1 MPKSGNA
8 TTSSPS
14 GANPLSGDISKDL
27 SPMTPA
33 FTLSGDIEKDL
44 SSSTSPAPER
54 PAKPG
59 FFSAGGVVNLP
70 DEPNAPPYKQPSGR
84 EILGDLV
91 PAVAGLI
98 PGGRT
103 VTRGLR
109 TLGANVL
116 GRGAVEAG
124 AEALSPTGQGPL
136 SAGVSGAAKGVLP
149 GLAQAGVGALFGP
162 SKDTIQVEK
171 AAQALKKAVSPEVA
185 ALIKPNEPAS
195 LMSRR
200 IVQKMGRV
208 AGAALDKMEAEVE
221 KALGP
226 KWQLVGGT
234 PGPTTGLFTAS
245 GRPSAQPSGQT
256 FAEVRTE
263 IKRLREIASYDRQTS
278 AATAQAAK
286 KDAARLE
293 QTLLSQMP
301 PEVAAKYRTALEA
314 HTKDM
319 DAVRWVKGLQQE
331 NKIRGGVNPQDRPEL
346 AAADRAV
353 PKGSKG
359 KAAIHGVLGAAEA
372 ATGRG
377 LGAGYHLGRAADQMR
392 AGGPLR
398 PAQKVSQTL
407 PAITRGLVG
416 TGTAAG
422 QTVVTE

>member
-8 TTSSPS
+8 TTSSP
-14 GANPLSGDISKDL
+14 NPLSGDISRDL
-27 SPMTPA
+27 SPMTPT
-33 FTLSGDIEKDL
+33 FTMTGDIEKDL
-44 SSSTSPAPER
+44 APPAQP
-54 PAKPG
+54 PAQPSAKPG
-59 FFSAGGVVNLP
+59 FFSAGGVMNLP
-70 DEPNAPPYKQPSGR
+70 DDPNAPPYKQPSGR

-103 VTRGLR
+103 IGRGLR
-109 TLGANVL
+109 TVGANIL
-116 GRGAVEAG
+116 GRGVFEAG
-124 AEALSPTGQGPL
+124 AEAISPTGQGPL
-136 SAGVSGAAKGVLP
+136 AAGMSGAVKGVLP
-149 GLAQAGVGALFGP
+149 GLAQAGVGAVLGP

-200 IVQKMGRV
+200 TVQKMGRV

-226 KWQLVGGT
+226 KWQMTGGT
-234 PGPTTGLFTAS
+234 PGPTTGLYTAS
-245 GRPSAQPSGQT
+245 GRPGSQPSGQT

-301 PEVAAKYRTALEA
+301 PEIATKYRTALEA
-314 HTKDM
+314 HTRDM
-319 DAVRWVKGLQQE
+319 DAVRWVKGLQRE
-331 NKIRGGVNPQDRPEL
+331 NQIRGGVNPQDRPEL

-353 PKGSKG
+353 PKGGKG

-377 LGAGYHLGRAADQMR
+377 LGAGYHLGRAADNMR

-398 PAQKVSQTL
+398 PAQTTSQTI
-407 PAITRGLVG
+407 PAITRGILG
-416 TGTAAG
+416 TGTAAA
-422 QTVVTE
+422 QTAATE

>member
-1 MPKSGNA
+1 V
-8 TTSSPS
+8 
-14 GANPLSGDISKDL
+14 I
-27 SPMTPA
+27 
-33 FTLSGDIEKDL
+33 
-44 SSSTSPAPER
+44 
-54 PAKPG
+54 
-59 FFSAGGVVNLP
+59 NLP
-70 DEPNAPPYKQPSGR
+70 DAPKDAPPYKQPSGR

-91 PAVAGLI
+91 PLATSLI

-103 VTRGLR
+103 LTRGLR

-136 SAGVSGAAKGVLP
+136 AAGMSGAMKGVLP
-149 GLAQAGVGALFGP
+149 GLAQASVGAVLGP
-162 SKDTIQVEK
+162 SKDTIQVQK

-200 IVQKMGRV
+200 MVQKMGRV

-226 KWQLVGGT
+226 KWQMVGGT
-234 PGPTTGLFTAS
+234 PGPTTGGFTAS
-245 GRPSAQPSGQT
+245 GRPGSQPSGQT

-263 IKRLREIASYDRQTS
+263 IKRLREIANYDRQTS

-293 QTLLSQMP
+293 QTLLAQMP
-301 PEVAAKYRTALEA
+301 PEIAAKYRTALET
-314 HTKDM
+314 HTRDM
-319 DAVRWVKGLQQE
+319 DAVRWVKGLQRE
-331 NKIRGGVNPQDRPEL
+331 NQIRGGVNPQDRPEL

-353 PKGSKG
+353 SSGGKG
-359 KAAIHGVLGAAEA
+359 KAALHGIMGAAEA

-392 AGGPLR
+392 SGGPLR
-398 PAQKVSQTL
+398 PAQKASQTF
-407 PAITRGLVG
+407 PAITGAFGGV
-416 TGTAAG
+416 GTAAAQSALSKSG
-422 QTVVTE
+422 QADNE